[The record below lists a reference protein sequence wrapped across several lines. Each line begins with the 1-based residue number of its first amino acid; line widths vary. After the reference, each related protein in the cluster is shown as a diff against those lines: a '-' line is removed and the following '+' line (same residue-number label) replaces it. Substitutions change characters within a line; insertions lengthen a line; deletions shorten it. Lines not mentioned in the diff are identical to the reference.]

1 MTLLLSERFH
11 KVKPLEKTDP
21 TQQNYL
27 VVEVAER
34 KNWSGANNGATCYT
48 YTKWKQTD
56 DGFVYTQPKGSRK
69 LFDSI
74 EKAFKAGGIG
84 KTVSFYNYL
93 DSPSG
98 ANCTSDKK
106 IISEGW
112 GSDLYYK

>member
-84 KTVSFYNYL
+84 KPKGGLPGS
-93 DSPSG
+93 SG
-98 ANCTSDKK
+98 FKVKMGRKRPKTGRYAKK
-106 IISEGW
+106 
-112 GSDLYYK
+112 